1 MLREYNGIDS
11 KMKQKNIY
19 FKNFIKITI
28 LTARTTTKETYVIPV
43 LSFAK
48 MIC

>member
-1 MLREYNGIDS
+1 
-11 KMKQKNIY
+11 MKRKNIY

-28 LTARTTTKETYVIPV
+28 LTARTNTKETYVIPV